1 MTAAAIYPDA
11 AQERRLKAWRLSTF
25 FVCLVGYIAYY
36 LGRKNLPAA
45 FPLLSEEF
53 GYSNTDLGLI
63 AAYSEVAYAV
73 GKLINGPLADR
84 VGGRRIFMVG
94 MAGTIVFNLVFSQ
107 MSHLVGFIIAWC
119 GCRYFLSMG
128 WGGLAK
134 TIGHWYES
142 RRNGTVMGWISISF
156 QFGGV
161 VSTLLAGSIVATGLD
176 WEFVFIIPAGL
187 ITLMLVWAWLGSR
200 AKPQDVI
207 EDVVFGGND
216 HREGGKKA
224 ELDAEDEEEGD
235 SSSGHPFT
243 IILRLWKLPLFR
255 HILVFSFL
263 TTFLRSIFFFWTPKF
278 LSDIGMDNTSA
289 ILNSALFP
297 FLGAIGTILLGWYTD
312 RFAKNGDRG
321 RAMWIMLTGLATSIF
336 LIAFLIPSA
345 DEFQG
350 TIVVLLGAAG
360 FFLLGPYSMSSGA
373 LTLDIAGAKGA
384 GSCTGMIDGVGYA
397 GGAIASFGAGWL
409 SDQLGW
415 AGVFSIIGVAAL
427 LSTLSAYFISRDF
440 QRRARLGAA
449 HS

>member
-1 MTAAAIYPDA
+1 MSGASVTPTAD
-11 AQERRLKAWRLSTF
+11 QRKRLEGWRWSTF
-25 FVCLVGYIAYY
+25 TVCLVGYIAYY

-45 FPLLSEEF
+45 FPLLSEEL

-107 MSHLVGFIIAWC
+107 MNELWGFIIAWC
-119 GCRYFLSMG
+119 ACRYFLSMG

-134 TIGHWYES
+134 TIGHWFES

-161 VSTLLAGSIVATGLD
+161 VSTLLAGAIVAAGFG
-176 WEFVFIIPAGL
+176 WRYVFIIPAAL
-187 ITLMLVWAWLGSR
+187 IALMFVWAWLGSR
-200 AKPQDVI
+200 SKPQDVI
-207 EDVVFGGND
+207 PGVVFGGND
-216 HREGGKKA
+216 VSDGGAKP
-224 ELDAEDEEEGD
+224 ELDDGDEETEGR
-235 SSSGHPFT
+235 PLQ
-243 IILRLWKLPLFR
+243 IIARLWRIPLFR

-263 TTFLRSIFFFWTPKF
+263 TTFLRSIFFFWTAKF
-278 LSDIGMDNTSA
+278 LADIGMDDTSA

-312 RFAKNGDRG
+312 RYAKGGDRG
-321 RAMWIMLTGLATSIF
+321 RAMWIMLTGLSVSIF
-336 LIAFLIPSA
+336 AITALIPNAESS
-345 DEFQG
+345 QG
-350 TIVVLLGAAG
+350 VIVVLLGAAG

-384 GSCTGMIDGVGYA
+384 GSCTGMIDGVGYV
-397 GGAIASFGAGWL
+397 GGALASFGAGYL
-409 SDQLGW
+409 SDRLGW
-415 AGVFSIIGVAAL
+415 GGVFMVIGGASV

-440 QRRARLGAA
+440 QQRARAKNTAA
-449 HS
+449 S